1 MTREELSRLYNLNRE
16 IEQDKQ
22 RLDELRAAATDTSAK
37 ITGLPHVGSIADKT
51 ALAAEI
57 ADTVSIIEAKQR
69 MCIAE
74 YNRLCRYI
82 ASIDDSLVRQ
92 IISLRFINGLSWRQV
107 SNHVGGA
114 NTEESVKKIFY
125 RFLRKSKSCPECPDD
140 L

>member
-57 ADTVSIIEAKQR
+57 ADTVSIIEAKQQ
-69 MCIAE
+69 MCVAE

-82 ASIDDSLVRQ
+82 ASIDDSLMRQ

-107 SNHVGGA
+107 AYHVGGN
-114 NTEESVKKIFY
+114 NTEESVRQAFS
-125 RFLRKSKSCPECPDD
+125 RFMKTCHKCHKHV
-140 L
+140 